1 MLLRIA
7 GEDDPLI
14 ELPLS
19 PDREACCAVE
29 RLRELAGRSIRLRT
43 RA

>member
-1 MLLRIA
+1 MFLRIA

-29 RLRELAGRSIRLRT
+29 RLHDLPPGRFACAPGR
-43 RA
+43 